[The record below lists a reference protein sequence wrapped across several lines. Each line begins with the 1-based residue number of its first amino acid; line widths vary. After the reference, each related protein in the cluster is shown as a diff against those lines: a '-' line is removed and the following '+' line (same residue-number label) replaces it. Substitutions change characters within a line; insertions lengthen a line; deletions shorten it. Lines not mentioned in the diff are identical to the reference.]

1 MPSIFSTVRSIL
13 PFLTVAG
20 WPSHSPTIRLC
31 KDMECQQ
38 LFCSTK
44 LSHQTF
50 FCLSLQWTLYTATAY
65 DRILILFSLQ
75 NILGHNVLALLTH
88 FNTEDEDKIEM
99 NILPFF
105 CKMLIILYHL
115 NLIPTPYCI
124 SICCQNEY
132 FSKISHRFILYW
144 DYLQISLL
152 L

>member
-1 MPSIFSTVRSIL
+1 MSIFSVCNTMFFSLILFRSNQKLLINKIKMPSIFSRVRSIL

-65 DRILILFSLQ
+65 DRIPILFSLQ

-105 CKMLIILYHL
+105 L
-115 NLIPTPYCI
+115 
-124 SICCQNEY
+124 
-132 FSKISHRFILYW
+132 
-144 DYLQISLL
+144 
-152 L
+152 